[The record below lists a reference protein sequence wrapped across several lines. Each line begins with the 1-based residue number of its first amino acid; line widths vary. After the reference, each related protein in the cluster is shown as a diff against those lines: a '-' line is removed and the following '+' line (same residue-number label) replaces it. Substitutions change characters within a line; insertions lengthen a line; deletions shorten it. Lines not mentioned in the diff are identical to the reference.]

1 MTIDDRLKELGI
13 ELPQAAA
20 PVASYVP
27 VVTLGSL
34 AHVSGQL
41 PFIDGELVT
50 GRLGE
55 DVEIELGIVELNLD
69 LDFRIKDQELVD
81 AGR

>member
-1 MTIDDRLKELGI
+1 MSIDDRLAELGI

-20 PVASYVP
+20 PVAAYVP
-27 VVTLGSL
+27 VVVASGL

-41 PFIDGELVT
+41 PFVGGQLVK

-55 DVEIELGIVELNLD
+55 NVTLEEGTAAA
-69 LDFRIKDQELVD
+69 R
-81 AGR
+81 ACGGTGR